1 MAVRW
6 VDDSGGVDYG
16 TGAAGGVRRGDVRA
30 TEQVRSA
37 GQGADVPAWAAAGRA
52 AQVDAADG
60 RAPGGGSPGAAAVRL
75 FLDLGGGAG
84 ARPASAPGGG
94 GDRTGRLGGR

>member
-1 MAVRW
+1 MALRW
-6 VDDSGGVDYG
+6 VDDSGGVDYR

-30 TEQVRSA
+30 AVQVRSA

-60 RAPGGGSPGAAAVRL
+60 RAPGGGSAGAAAVRL
-75 FLDLGGGAG
+75 LLDLGGGAG
-84 ARPASAPGGG
+84 ARAAGPPGGG
-94 GDRTGRLGGR
+94 GDRTGGVGG